1 MLSWGELLRSGRAGG
16 VDKASSSDA
25 LGSRLELG
33 SIFIN
38 IHLYFE
44 PLSDTRHTSLLER
57 TRGLRLGVRK
67 KCFGRHKLIMCTNIK
82 LLVMEVYVQKEM
94 FSEQEVQQ
102 L

>member
-57 TRGLRLGVRK
+57 TRGLRLGVRNK
-67 KCFGRHKLIMCTNIK
+67 RFGRHKLTNVK